1 MSFAGDVDLDWWGP
15 GTVPPKLSIV
25 WCAFPD
31 HLFPERPGPKNR
43 PALVLAARYADDPPA
58 NRFVVRV
65 VYGTSKLKSDKRP
78 HDFTIENYGM
88 RLMCR
93 LPQATRFDL
102 DQVAWLPWARPYF
115 EPFENETPVMSILPM
130 AAQQDF
136 AWLMQ
141 AREQYG
147 LNDHLKSGC

>member
-1 MSFAGDVDLDWWGP
+1 MSSGGDIELEWWGP

-31 HLFPERPGPKNR
+31 HIFPEKPGPKNR
-43 PALVLAARYADDPPA
+43 PALVLAVRHADESLT

-65 VYGTSKLKSDKRP
+65 VYGTSKLKSNKRP
-78 HDFTIENYGM
+78 FDFTIENYGL
-88 RLMCR
+88 RALCR

-102 DQVAWLPWARPYF
+102 DQVMWLPWARPFF
-115 EPFENETPVMSILPM
+115 EPLEGETPVMSVLPM

-141 AREQYG
+141 AREEYG
-147 LNDHLKSGC
+147 LNEHLKSPC